1 MPTTGYQNTTR
12 ISIHPFDRHFK
23 SGNNEGY
30 VETGLRSGKGMKKL
44 SAGGGASLCCLLLLW
59 VIYSHRLREGQLAV
73 GTCEI
78 VMLNRDSSV
87 PRCTIARQTAR
98 CACRRGQIAGTTK
111 ARPACVEG
119 FFANHGRRGTEGNQQ
134 ANTFCVDSPNFFSNH
149 YIPSL
154 HKSEEPYYV
163 TVHRCPY

>member
-1 MPTTGYQNTTR
+1 
-12 ISIHPFDRHFK
+12 
-23 SGNNEGY
+23 
-30 VETGLRSGKGMKKL
+30 
-44 SAGGGASLCCLLLLW
+44 
-59 VIYSHRLREGQLAV
+59 
-73 GTCEI
+73 
-78 VMLNRDSSV
+78 MLNRDSSV

-111 ARPACVEG
+111 ARPACVEVRIVRSRQWCEMAPCLEG
-119 FFANHGRRGTEGNQQ
+119 EMCGLLFNRSGWTCTKASGHIKTVMVFFANHGRRGTEGNHQ
-134 ANTFCVDSPNFFSNH
+134 ANTFCVDSPIFFSNH

>member
-111 ARPACVEG
+111 ARPACVEVRIVRSRQWCEM
-119 FFANHGRRGTEGNQQ
+119 APCLEGEMCGLLFNRSGWTCTK
-134 ANTFCVDSPNFFSNH
+134 ASGHIKTVMPLPKE
-149 YIPSL
+149 PS
-154 HKSEEPYYV
+154 
-163 TVHRCPY
+163 